1 MKNHYET
8 LLSDLMEQ
16 GELTQEMLNASVVA
30 STVVAGGG
38 ELPHVLDDSF

>member
-8 LLSDLMEQ
+8 ILSDLTAS
-16 GELTQEMLNASVVA
+16 GEISQEMLNVSVVA